1 MLDILD
7 RLNALEEPIRI
18 GIIGMGH
25 TGKGLLHQ
33 ALLTAGI
40 ECVALADIDLQR
52 ARDCAVY
59 AERSFRVV
67 DTAGTMCDAIRLGHL
82 GVCGDGHLLATCD
95 EIDVLIESS
104 SAVGPG
110 GHFARTAI
118 KHGKHVIMMNAEA
131 DLIFGPHL
139 TALAR
144 RHGVVYTSCD
154 GDQPGVLSRLIRDI
168 QLWGF
173 ELVMAGNIKGFLDR
187 YANPTSIVPEAD
199 KRFLDYRMCTAYTDG
214 TKLCVE
220 MALVANAY
228 GLDTVVP
235 GMNGPK
241 ADDAIDALALYDF
254 EAIRRHTPGV
264 VDYVLGARPRGGVFV
279 VGYCDNPYQQ
289 KMMDYFPSEMG
300 DGPYYVFTRPYHLC
314 HVEAMRSV
322 AEAFIER
329 QPLLE
334 PKHGLRTNVY
344 CYAKRDL
351 KKGERLDGIG
361 GYACYGLIENSRD
374 NLERAGLPICL
385 AEDTVLK
392 HDVPKDAKVYMEDV
406 QIEADRD
413 DVTLFSLAQKQ
424 GVCVE

>member
-7 RLNALEEPIRI
+7 RLSALEEPIRV
-18 GIIGMGH
+18 GIIGTGH

-33 ALLTAGI
+33 ALVTPGI
-40 ECVALADIDLQR
+40 ECVALADIDRQR
-52 ARDCAVY
+52 ASDCAVY
-59 AERSFRVV
+59 AERSYRVV
-67 DTAGTMCDAIRLGHL
+67 ETANALCDAIRLGRL
-82 GVCGDGHLLATCD
+82 GVCGDGHILATCD

-104 SAVGPG
+104 SAVGSG

-228 GLDTVVP
+228 GLDTAAP
-235 GMNGPK
+235 GMYGPK
-241 ADDAIDALALYDF
+241 ADDAIEALELYDF

-264 VDYVLGARPRGGVFV
+264 VDYILGARPRGGVFV

-289 KMMDYFPSEMG
+289 TMMDYFPSEMG

-329 QPLLE
+329 RSLLE

-351 KKGERLDGIG
+351 KQGEKLDGIG
-361 GYACYGLIENSRD
+361 GYTCYGLIENGRD

-392 HDVPKDAKVYMEDV
+392 HDVPKDAKVYIEDV
-406 QIEADRD
+406 EIEADRD

-424 GVCVE
+424 AVSVE

>member
-7 RLNALEEPIRI
+7 RLKALDEPIRVGLI
-18 GIIGMGH
+18 GTGH

-33 ALLTAGI
+33 TLITPGI
-40 ECVALADIDLQR
+40 ECVGLADIDRQK
-52 ARDCAVY
+52 ATDCA
-59 AERSFRVV
+59 ACADRSYRVV
-67 DTAGTMCDAIRLGHL
+67 ETVGALNDAIHVGCL
-82 GVCGDGHLLATCD
+82 GVCADGEILAKCD

-110 GHFARTAI
+110 GHFAQTAI
-118 KHGKHVIMMNAEA
+118 EHGTHVIMMNAEA
-131 DLIFGPHL
+131 DLTFGPYL
-139 TALAR
+139 MALAGR
-144 RHGVVYTSCD
+144 NGLVYTSCD

-173 ELVMAGNIKGFLDR
+173 DLVMAGNIKGFLDR

-220 MALVANAY
+220 MALVANAF
-228 GLDTVVP
+228 GLETAVP
-235 GMNGPK
+235 GMYGPR
-241 ADDAIDALALYDF
+241 ANDAIEVFNHYDF
-254 EAIRRHTPGV
+254 ESIREHTPGI
-264 VDYVLGARPRGGVFV
+264 VDYILGARPRGGVFV

-300 DGPYYVFTRPYHLC
+300 DGPCYVFTRPYHLC

-322 AEAFIER
+322 AEAFLET
-329 QPLLE
+329 QSLLE
-334 PKHGLRTNVY
+334 PKRGFSTNVY

-351 KKGERLDGIG
+351 KKGTTLDGIG
-361 GYACYGLIENSRD
+361 GYTCYGLIENCRD

-385 AEDTVLK
+385 AEDAVLR
-392 HDVPKDAKVYMEDV
+392 HDISKDAKIHMED
-406 QIEADRD
+406 IEINHDRED
-413 DVTLFSLAQKQ
+413 LKLYSLAQKQ
-424 GVCVE
+424 HVPVG